1 MVREKLVAA
10 QVQQAKENRARAQQS
25 EVALQLKFI
34 SSENLQQRRAQEED
48 LRRRGISQSRSYS
61 PNTNVRVLPPIS

>member
-1 MVREKLVAA
+1 MIREKLVAA

-34 SSENLQQRRAQEED
+34 TSENLQQRREQEID

-61 PNTNVRVLPPIS
+61 PNNVRVLPPIS